1 MSLGKDLATIRKE
14 KNLTLEDL
22 YSATKIPIYTLQ
34 SIEDDTLFTQSSES
48 KTYLRSFI
56 RSYAKALKIADAHI
70 IKALEI
76 YEKEEYDGDLL
87 KLIKPEPK
95 VETFSVKKETV
106 EVEENGDPAKEEK
119 KEPNETP
126 PSVNVAS
133 SAQPAQKEHVTPD
146 ATKARSPKDAPT
158 VDSIDWANMS
168 KKVYSSPT
176 GSRLGIIALVI
187 LVVGALGAAGYYF
200 SDSLLNVFQ
209 ADTNQPEEVATN
221 APTEEV
227 QDNNTP
233 NQSAAIENDQPALNP
248 ETTTTEAS
256 TGILGDTL
264 TIAVYAA
271 FDKLEPVRVTSDYNW
286 RTNPFWMDR
295 GEAYYFDFKDT
306 VLVRGQYSR
315 MVLLFNGHI
324 INNPR
329 QNNFSREFDSILL
342 TRADLSKPEY
352 QAPPVDFPLTVGEPD
367 SIVYRIRY

>member
-70 IKALEI
+70 VKALEI

-87 KLIKPEPK
+87 KLIKPKPK

-106 EVEENGDPAKEEK
+106 EVEENDSSVKEDK
-119 KEPNETP
+119 KEPNETQEAINAVP
-126 PSVNVAS
+126 PV
-133 SAQPAQKEHVTPD
+133 QPAQKEHMPPD
-146 ATKARSPKDAPT
+146 ATKARSPKEAPT

-209 ADTNQPEEVATN
+209 ADANQPEEVVTN

-227 QDNNTP
+227 QNDNTP
-233 NQSAAIENDQPALNP
+233 NQSAAIENDQPTSNP
-248 ETTTTEAS
+248 ETVTTETS

-295 GEAYYFDFKDT
+295 GEAYYFDFRDT

-315 MVLLFNGHI
+315 MVLLYNGHI

-342 TRADLSKPEY
+342 TRADLSRPEY
-352 QAPPVDFPLTVGEPD
+352 QIPPVDFPLTVGEPD

>member
-1 MSLGKDLATIRKE
+1 MSLGKDLASIRKE

-56 RSYAKALKIADAHI
+56 RSYAKALKIEDAHI
-70 IKALEI
+70 VKALEI
-76 YEKEEYDGDLL
+76 YEKGEYSGDLL
-87 KLIKPEPK
+87 SFIKPEPR
-95 VETFSVKKETV
+95 VEAFSVKKETV
-106 EVEENGDPAKEEK
+106 EIEESENLKTEEK
-119 KEPNETP
+119 KKSTEIQE
-126 PSVNVAS
+126 S
-133 SAQPAQKEHVTPD
+133 SDAAQDIESSKKEHLPPD

-176 GSRLGIIALVI
+176 GSRLGVIALVV
-187 LVVGALGAAGYYF
+187 LVIGALGATGYYF
-200 SDSLLNVFQ
+200 SDSLLSVFQ
-209 ADTNQPEEVATN
+209 SESGQPEEVA
-221 APTEEV
+221 A
-227 QDNNTP
+227 NTP
-233 NQSAAIENDQPALNP
+233 AENTPSDNTDNQPIPAESNQN
-248 ETTTTEAS
+248 ESGSDITTTETS
-256 TGILGDTL
+256 NGSLGDTL

-315 MVLLFNGHI
+315 MVLLYNGHI

-342 TRADLSKPEY
+342 TRADLSRPEY
-352 QAPPVDFPLTVGEPD
+352 QVPPADFPLTVGEPD